1 MHKTIFFSH
10 LCIRIHSDFCF
21 EIVFLYTFFS
31 QYRCD
36 ARLFFWYFHM
46 LFWIFIKNWRY
57 YNNFTR
63 ADTTS
68 ITIRIVMC
76 CNRKGGQMDDNDHSI
91 SFLTRCSCF
100 EQQVS
105 WRSVWCCLKSQ
116 GHTILWS
123 TVWTVFGFYV
133 LHAWFFFRG
142 QRKGGGQ
149 NFVLK
154 MSWVDFGI
162 TFFLKTKKKLKSI
175 EDGSLVVF
183 VFKNLIGWNTVLV
196 IWKIH
201 IGRIVQSL
209 LFSLK
214 LYRVNQKKC
223 LIGLLFHPVNSYSK
237 CTAFWDGN
245 NNTTEKFNFK
255 YKILCWNVW

>member
-1 MHKTIFFSH
+1 MCRSVYGKEKLKKKIVGKSESTHWIHKCIKPSFFFSPMY
-10 LCIRIHSDFCF
+10 SDTFR
-21 EIVFLYTFFS
+21 FLLRNSIFVHFFFS

-123 TVWTVFGFYV
+123 TVWTVFWFLCITCMIFFSWSKKGRGSKFCFENE
-133 LHAWFFFRG
+133 LSRLWNHFFF
-142 QRKGGGQ
+142 
-149 NFVLK
+149 
-154 MSWVDFGI
+154 
-162 TFFLKTKKKLKSI
+162 
-175 EDGSLVVF
+175 
-183 VFKNLIGWNTVLV
+183 
-196 IWKIH
+196 
-201 IGRIVQSL
+201 
-209 LFSLK
+209 
-214 LYRVNQKKC
+214 
-223 LIGLLFHPVNSYSK
+223 
-237 CTAFWDGN
+237 
-245 NNTTEKFNFK
+245 
-255 YKILCWNVW
+255 